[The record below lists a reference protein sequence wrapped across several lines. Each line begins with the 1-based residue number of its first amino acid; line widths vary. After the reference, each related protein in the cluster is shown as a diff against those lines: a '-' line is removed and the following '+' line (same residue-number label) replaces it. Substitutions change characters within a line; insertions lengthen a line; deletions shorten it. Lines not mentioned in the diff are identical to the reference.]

1 MYAIFPSIYKL
12 KNNYYVTSSSKS
24 HTEKNHIS
32 FPSPYSLYYT
42 DPYTRSG
49 VLILI
54 AVWWSTYHGVKTFP
68 FGNNLK
74 YLYLFPI
81 TRNGAV
87 LSPWGI

>member
-1 MYAIFPSIYKL
+1 MYAIFPSIYEL
-12 KNNYYVTSSSKS
+12 KITIVLPVPLNLTLK
-24 HTEKNHIS
+24 KNHIS

-81 TRNGAV
+81 TQNGAV
-87 LSPWGI
+87 LSPWDI